1 MIRLS
6 DNIMTKAVDKS
17 VKDTMRGAYIWCHE
31 KPDQIS
37 QIYHGLFL
45 HEQDRHQPGGGLE
58 VMEKDDQIG
67 GLELWNGV
75 DQLQISRFGKTKGS
89 KP

>member
-1 MIRLS
+1 MPREARS
-6 DNIMTKAVDKS
+6 DQ
-17 VKDTMRGAYIWCHE
+17 
-31 KPDQIS
+31 PDLPRS
-37 QIYHGLFL
+37 DVFL
-45 HEQDRHQPGGGLE
+45 HEQDGHQPGGGLE